1 MGQAQLSRCVL
12 CRHTAD
18 NVADGS
24 GRLPSEGGWGIAA
37 AEGEVVG
44 QQGSRAK
51 GRAGKKRVEELVVE
65 RLKDDARVD
74 WRQNGL
80 SISQRALSWP
90 CLC

>member
-44 QQGSRAK
+44 QHGSRAAGQK
-51 GRAGKKRVEELVVE
+51 AGQGR
-65 RLKDDARVD
+65 
-74 WRQNGL
+74 NGRRSGWL
-80 SISQRALSWP
+80 SG
-90 CLC
+90 